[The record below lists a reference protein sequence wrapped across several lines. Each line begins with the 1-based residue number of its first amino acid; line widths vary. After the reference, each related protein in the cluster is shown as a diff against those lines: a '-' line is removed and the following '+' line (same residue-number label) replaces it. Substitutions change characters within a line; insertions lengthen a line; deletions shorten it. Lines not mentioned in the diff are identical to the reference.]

1 MTMSDAAATAL
12 LALSTLFVVW
22 NPRGEVRQVEAG
34 GRAHAISLIDWLV
47 RSLEHDLQQTD
58 ELVRGRD
65 SGVTERG
72 PDSAS
77 ARWPPTSRPS
87 SPSDLDWIPR
97 GDEFYPGRESNLN
110 SSPRLLPA
118 AVGRSP
124 HVGARRWRALSH
136 RG

>member
-1 MTMSDAAATAL
+1 MAKDDDSNSLDRRIFLGATTATL
-12 LALSTLFVVW
+12 LGL
-22 NPRGEVRQVEAG
+22 PG
-34 GRAHAISLIDWLV
+34 ISLAQQQKP
-47 RSLEHDLQQTD
+47 SEPGKGSDLAAQAPSQAIAD
-58 ELVRGRD
+58 F
-65 SGVTERG
+65 VTGFDLKSAPPIVIER
-72 PDSAS
+72 A
-77 ARWPPTSRPS
+77 S